1 MTQLQLLLTK
11 SRDLFIKYGVKS
23 LTMDDIA
30 RELGMSK
37 KTIYL
42 HVENKADLVMKV
54 VTLYLDD
61 ERAEMDQILKSSKNS
76 VEEMVK
82 MIHYLLTNFSELN
95 TSAIYDLQKY
105 YPKAWN
111 MFNEYRYN
119 YVLERIKENLNSGIE
134 QGVYRPDMQPEII
147 GKFYVAGIDM
157 MLNQQ
162 LFPSK
167 HYQFLDI
174 YRQFVNYHLRGVVS
188 AKGLKFLE
196 QHNFFTQ
203 D

>member
-1 MTQLQLLLTK
+1 MTQFQSLLIK

-23 LTMDDIA
+23 LTMDEIA

-61 ERAEMDQILKSSKNS
+61 EKKQMDLILHNSKNS
-76 VEEMVK
+76 IEEMVH
-82 MIHYLLTNFSELN
+82 MMRYLLTNFSELN
-95 TSAIYDLQKY
+95 TSAIYDMQKY
-105 YPKAWN
+105 YPKAWS
-111 MFNEYRYN
+111 MFNEYRNN
-119 YVLERIKENLNSGIE
+119 YVLERIKDNLKKGIE
-134 QGVYRPDMQPEII
+134 QGVYRNDMEPEVI
-147 GKFYVAGIDM
+147 GRIYVAGIDM
-157 MLNQQ
+157 MLNQHV
-162 LFPSK
+162 FPSK
-167 HYQFLDI
+167 QFQFLNI
-174 YRQFVNYHLRGVVS
+174 YRQFINYHLRGIVS
-188 AKGLKFLE
+188 VKGLKFLE